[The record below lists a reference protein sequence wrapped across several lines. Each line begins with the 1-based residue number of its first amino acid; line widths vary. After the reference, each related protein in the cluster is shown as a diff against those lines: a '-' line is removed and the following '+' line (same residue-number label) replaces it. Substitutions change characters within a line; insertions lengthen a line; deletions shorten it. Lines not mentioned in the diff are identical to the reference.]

1 MQLSNIMLL
10 MCGSV
15 LKLWWLIATKI
26 LKVYTEEEKK
36 NKPEQSKS
44 LRLCLH
50 VLLSC
55 LGVAAF
61 TEQQADKRACKY
73 RAE

>member
-1 MQLSNIMLL
+1 MGLFKLRRLSYDYFQ
-10 MCGSV
+10 GPHKRKTSS
-15 LKLWWLIATKI
+15 KLS
-26 LKVYTEEEKK
+26 K
-36 NKPEQSKS
+36 NP
-44 LRLCLH
+44 RLCLH

-61 TEQQADKRACKY
+61 TKQQADKRACKY